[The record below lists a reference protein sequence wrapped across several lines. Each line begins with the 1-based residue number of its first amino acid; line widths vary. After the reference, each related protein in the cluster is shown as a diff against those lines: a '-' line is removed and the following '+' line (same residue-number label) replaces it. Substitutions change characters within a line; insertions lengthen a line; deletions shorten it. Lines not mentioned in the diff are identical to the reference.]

1 MATVTCCIRGYCR
14 VLNTVNRSYVTRN
27 DIKGKKRPTGMCI
40 KRGWV
45 SQWMIP
51 VWVYGSETI
60 SLFICVCQSHRF
72 IFVLCRTHFHKSSLK
87 QKVIKVPF
95 PYTTQ

>member
-1 MATVTCCIRGYCR
+1 MATVSCCIRGHCR

-45 SQWMIP
+45 SGWLQ
-51 VWVYGSETI
+51 YGSGTEDR
-60 SLFICVCQSHRF
+60 LCVWDWDWDCLA
-72 IFVLCRTHFHKSSLK
+72 V
-87 QKVIKVPF
+87 
-95 PYTTQ
+95 